1 MKIWPQVERLLGE
14 SLALEEGLLAGR
26 TTQEIHEEVHPIFR
40 TT

>member
-1 MKIWPQVERLLGE
+1 MKSWPRVERLLGE

-26 TTQEIHEEVHPIFR
+26 TTQEIHEEVHPVLS